1 MARSARRSRR
11 RTVARHANLPRRSA
25 LTGIL
30 VRVLAGVAAIALAAV
45 GVIVYNYNDLT
56 GAIRDNAVS
65 LQNDP
70 IAPPELAAYPGAFNM
85 LVIGTDECDES
96 IRDFIG
102 ADRCSGEEAAHH
114 LNDVNILVHVSEA
127 PRRVTVLS
135 FPRDLLVERPEC
147 TNEEGNVDA
156 GGTAK
161 INTAY
166 EAGGLVCV
174 AKTVEELTGLSV
186 DFAAKLSFLS
196 VIKITDAVGGVT
208 VCVAGDGIKDRHTNL
223 DLPPG
228 EYTISGGD
236 ALQFLRT
243 RHGLNQESDL
253 ARISNQQQYMSRLI
267 NKLRS
272 TEVLSNP
279 ATLLKLASVVAR
291 NIQTDDRLADPV
303 RMVQLAL
310 AVKDVPFS
318 DFVFVSYPVVDI
330 PNTSDLAADSATA
343 ASLMAAIA
351 ANQPIVL
358 SRTGA
363 GVVDETAP
371 TEAATAGPDGS
382 TPTESEPGTDEGSQ
396 PGTDVPSAE
405 PTGPVELGWSASGQT
420 AEQQT
425 CSAGVEGT
433 G

>member
-11 RTVARHANLPRRSA
+11 RTVARHANLPRRNA
-25 LTGIL
+25 LAGIL
-30 VRVLAGVAAIALAAV
+30 VRVIAGVAAIALAAV

-56 GAIRDNAVS
+56 GTIRDNAVS

-102 ADRCSGEEAAHH
+102 VDRCSGEEAAHH

-135 FPRDLLVERPEC
+135 FPRDLAVERPEC
-147 TNEEGNVDA
+147 TDDQGNVDL

-174 AKTVEELTGLSV
+174 ADTVEKLTGLSV
-186 DFAAKLSFLS
+186 DFAAKLSFLG

-208 VCVAGDGIKDRHTNL
+208 VCVAGEGIKDAHTNL
-223 DLPPG
+223 DLTPG
-228 EYTISGGD
+228 EHTISGGE

-310 AVKDVPFS
+310 AIKDVPFE
-318 DFVFVSYPVVDI
+318 DIVFVSYPVVDI
-330 PNTSDLAADSATA
+330 PGSDDLAADPATA
-343 ASLMAAIA
+343 EALMSAIM
-351 ANQPIVL
+351 ANQPITL

-363 GVVDETAP
+363 GVIDESAPTDAPTDPGATDPGTTDPGTTDPGTTDPGTTDPATTDPTAP
-371 TEAATAGPDGS
+371 
-382 TPTESEPGTDEGSQ
+382 
-396 PGTDVPSAE
+396 VP
-405 PTGPVELGWSASGQT
+405 LDWSASGQT
-420 AEQQT
+420 AAQET
-425 CSAGVEGT
+425 CSDGIQN
-433 G
+433 